1 MTALVGRSIYAGEG
15 AGAALVSTAPIS
27 FFGGV
32 DLETGVIVEKGHP
45 LEGECLAG
53 RVLVFPRGTGST
65 VGSFA
70 LLRLARDGRGPA
82 ALVMAACDTTVAVGA
97 IIAEIPCVDRIDLS
111 GISAGTQVA
120 VRGAEV
126 HLESA
131 AP

>member
-15 AGAALVSTAPIS
+15 AGTALVSTAPIS

-70 LLRLARDGRGPA
+70 LLRLARDGCGWRRWSWP
-82 ALVMAACDTTVAVGA
+82 
-97 IIAEIPCVDRIDLS
+97 S
-111 GISAGTQVA
+111 SATPPWPW
-120 VRGAEV
+120 
-126 HLESA
+126 
-131 AP
+131 APSSRRSPVLTR

>member
-1 MTALVGRSIYAGEG
+1 VTALVGRAIYAGEG
-15 AGAALVSTAPIS
+15 AGAALVSSAPLS

-82 ALVMAACDTTVAVGA
+82 ALVMASCDTTVAVGT

-111 GISAGTQVA
+111 GIPAGMRVT

-126 HLESA
+126 HLEPA